1 MRAASTC
8 DFCRACFPSTLLS
21 SRPTPDCGKDH
32 QKAPRAEDPKERP
45 NPGSSNESKGILGG
59 GAESCGVTETRSTA
73 QRIMAFP
80 VLPPY
85 TKCDLSIQDRFAQL
99 DQGGKV

>member
-1 MRAASTC
+1 MRVVISC
-8 DFCRACFPSTLLS
+8 WSLKISL
-21 SRPTPDCGKDH
+21 

-45 NPGSSNESKGILGG
+45 NPGVVKRESWGG
-59 GAESCGVTETRSTA
+59 GAEIACGVTETRSKA